1 MKILLTLFVLL
12 FSSSVVAENI
22 SDFEIEGISIGDS
35 LLDFYNKSEINNV
48 PSYKYKNDKFIY
60 YVFELPVNSNYDF
73 LQITI
78 KINNNLKNNYPIHS
92 ISGII
97 TCRNDIEKCF
107 IKQNE
112 IRKDLDLFFKQ
123 RPIKTNGN
131 HDQDKNL
138 IITWENLGYFL
149 SGSKYSDIDI
159 IVYDN
164 SKEFEDQ
171 GQWDHLQLIMSSQE
185 FSKFINEEAWK

>member
-12 FSSSVVAENI
+12 FSSSVLAEDI
-22 SDFEIEGISIGDS
+22 SDFQIEGISIGDS

-60 YVFELPVNSNYDF
+60 YVFELNINATYDY
-73 LQITI
+73 LQITV
-78 KINNNLKNNYPIHS
+78 KTNNNLNNKFIIHS
-92 ISGII
+92 ISGIF

-112 IRKDLDLFFKQ
+112 IKKDLDLFFKQ
-123 RPIKTNGN
+123 DAIKTNGK
-131 HDQDKNL
+131 HSQDKSQKS
-138 IITWENLGYFL
+138 TWENFGYFV
-149 SGSKYSDIDI
+149 SDSKYPDIDI

-164 SKEFEDQ
+164 SKEFDNQ
-171 GQWDHLQLIMSSQE
+171 GQWDNLQIIISSQE
-185 FSKFINEEAWK
+185 FNKFIDEEAWE